1 MQTEVEHV
9 AGYDYGTKEVN
20 TSPVSMKELELIKQT
35 ITLDSEDVR
44 YLRMAGQVL
53 EPQTESIV
61 NSWRG
66 VISSTPHLALYFK
79 DANGQPDEQYKARVK
94 ERFKQWIVDVCG
106 KPYDQDWLNY
116 QHEIGLR
123 HTHEKKNKTDG
134 AETTPPHIPL
144 RYIIAFTAVVN
155 DTIKS
160 FLTKNGHSL
169 SVIEKMHKAWCK
181 AVLLHV
187 TLWTRAYC
195 IESLW

>member
-9 AGYDYGTKEVN
+9 AGYDYGTKEVS

-35 ITLDSEDVR
+35 IILDSEDVR